1 MKNVKKIKWMILA
14 LAGLALA
21 GSVMTVEAADVNS
34 QGEKGNGVR
43 RISTTPWQGEEPLKL
58 TDTWDKTFPKSDK
71 VDHSKV
77 TFHNRYGITLAADLY
92 RPKTEKEKWRPWLW
106 PVLSVPSRNRRQV
119 SMPRSWRKWD
129 F

>member
-21 GSVMTVEAADVNS
+21 GSVMTAEAADVNS

-92 RPKTEKEKWRPWLW
+92 MPKNRKGKMAALAVAGPFGAVKEQAAGLYA
-106 PVLSVPSRNRRQV
+106 
-119 SMPRSWRKWD
+119 
-129 F
+129 